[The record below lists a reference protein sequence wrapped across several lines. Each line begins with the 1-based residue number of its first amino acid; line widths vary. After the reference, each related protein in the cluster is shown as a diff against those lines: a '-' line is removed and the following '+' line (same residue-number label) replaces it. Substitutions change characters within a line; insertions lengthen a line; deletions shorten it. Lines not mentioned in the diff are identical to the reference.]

1 MKMVIAVLDDLDA
14 EAAMPRLTEKGIG
27 VTRLAS
33 TGGFL
38 RRGNTTLMIGV
49 DDDRVDEALEGLRS
63 VLPPP
68 ESGEHRRVTAFVVAV
83 DRFEQV

>member
-1 MKMVIAVLDDLDA
+1 MKMMIAVLDDLDA
-14 EAAMPRLTEKGIG
+14 EAAVPRLTEKAIG

-49 DDDRVDEALEGLRS
+49 DDDRVDEALDLLRS
-63 VLPPP
+63 VLPSP
-68 ESGEHRRVTAFVVAV
+68 ESGENRRVTAFVVAV